1 MEIILWIIAF
11 PILVLCFFRMYEM
24 IVADFSPDKK
34 RRKQA
39 KKFEENYA
47 IATDKYISWLFRFIW
62 KVTKW
67 VVPAIIIIVIIIGL
81 MDYL

>member
-1 MEIILWIIAF
+1 MEVILWIIAF
-11 PILVLCFFRMYEM
+11 PILVLIFFRMYES

-62 KVTKW
+62 KIAKW
-67 VVPAIIIIVIIIGL
+67 AVPAFIIIVIIINYWN
-81 MDYL
+81 YL